1 MSYEAM
7 ASQLQA
13 SATGFVGNLL
23 EGIFA
28 FAVLVVM
35 VSVGMFVANFLGM
48 ALRELFNRMKVEGFL
63 QTHGVHDAFLGFS
76 FTNIAVVLLKIYVTV
91 AFIGMAADV
100 VNVPMLTY
108 LTTQAAAYLPSL
120 FQGVVVLVIGLM
132 AGDYITDKM
141 KTNSKIPFGNTLANL
156 VELFIAY
163 NAIVIAMPLL
173 LPAADPSLLIWSF
186 LVVLAAVAFALG
198 IGGAIALGFGFRD
211 TVSDIA
217 NKHKKKIDSLF

>member
-48 ALRELFNRMKVEGFL
+48 ALRELFNRMKVERFL

-108 LTTQAAAYLPSL
+108 LTTQAAAYLPS
-120 FQGVVVLVIGLM
+120 
-132 AGDYITDKM
+132 
-141 KTNSKIPFGNTLANL
+141 
-156 VELFIAY
+156 
-163 NAIVIAMPLL
+163 
-173 LPAADPSLLIWSF
+173 
-186 LVVLAAVAFALG
+186 
-198 IGGAIALGFGFRD
+198 
-211 TVSDIA
+211 
-217 NKHKKKIDSLF
+217 

>member
-1 MSYEAM
+1 M
-7 ASQLQA
+7 
-13 SATGFVGNLL
+13 
-23 EGIFA
+23 
-28 FAVLVVM
+28 
-35 VSVGMFVANFLGM
+35 
-48 ALRELFNRMKVEGFL
+48 
-63 QTHGVHDAFLGFS
+63 GFS